1 MNFFQGL
8 FQRQKAPKTRLR
20 SLTDEQLYDKFRE
33 QNWSALKEDARIE
46 VFQELENRNAAR
58 QNRPPA
64 RVVQEKN
71 QWLLGSYRYDEKCDV
86 IRIRVDD
93 VVGGKRNSALDQL
106 DSYFH
111 ESRHACQKRTPE
123 EVWQDDFSANTGRLE
138 DLPYNYMDDGD
149 FYDLQTIEMDSNNAA
164 LDRVLELRGRFA
176 DEEQFRE
183 YVQDRLEHFRQVN
196 EKWQKWGFRMDEERR
211 RNVYDAMREKDILPK
226 EALQLREFFEE
237 HKEGSV
243 QAQSRAQEERLG
255 KLSRKLNESKEQA
268 ENAEGG
274 ANRPAPQ
281 DLTAEDR
288 ANALGQ
294 NRETGAP
301 NTKQRAIL
309 DSADGPAQNWETGTP
324 NAKQRAILDSAG
336 GPAQNWETGMPNAK
350 QRAILDSAD
359 GPAQNWET
367 GAPNAKQ
374 RAILDSAGGPAQNR
388 ETGTPN
394 AKQRAILEGRADTA
408 DGAARATASAPR
420 QETAHDDAEMGME
433 R

>member
-20 SLTDEQLYDKFRE
+20 SLTDEQLYDKFHE

-123 EVWQDDFSANTGRLE
+123 DVWQDDFSANTGRLE
-138 DLPYNYMDDGD
+138 NLPYNYMGGGD
-149 FYDLQTIEMDSNNAA
+149 LYDLQTIEMDSNNAA

-176 DEEQFRE
+176 GEEQFRE
-183 YVQDRLEHFRQVN
+183 YVQNRLEHFRQVN
-196 EKWQKWGFRMDEERR
+196 GKWQKWDFRMDEERR
-211 RNVYDAMREKDILPK
+211 RNVYDAMREKDILPE

-255 KLSRKLNESKEQA
+255 KLSRELNESKEQA
-268 ENAEGG
+268 EGAESRG
-274 ANRPAPQ
+274 NPTAP
-281 DLTAEDR
+281 R
-288 ANALGQ
+288 G
-294 NRETGAP
+294 P
-301 NTKQRAIL
+301 
-309 DSADGPAQNWETGTP
+309 ADGRG
-324 NAKQRAILDSAG
+324 
-336 GPAQNWETGMPNAK
+336 
-350 QRAILDSAD
+350 

-374 RAILDSAGGPAQNR
+374 RAILDSADGPAQSW

-394 AKQRAILEGRADTA
+394 AKQRAILDSA
-408 DGAARATASAPR
+408 DGPAQSWETGAPSAKQRAILDGEANAAGGTDRGTASAPR
-420 QETAHDDAEMGME
+420 QEAAHEDAEMGME